1 MRRFALLALSIGLLV
16 AGCTLNPATN
26 KRQLVLT
33 TESQE
38 KELGRRATREIE
50 QSIGVVSD
58 PRIAAYVTKV
68 GQKVATGAPAGQFD
82 YEFRVVEME
91 EPNAFAVPGGYV
103 FVSRGL
109 LALTNTE
116 AELAGIL
123 GHEVGH
129 VAARHGTNQAS
140 VQAPLR
146 IATGLGAAAT
156 GIVSSSLGDFVSGI
170 GGAATDAVFASYG
183 RDQEREA
190 DQLGQ
195 RFMATTGYDPAGLSS
210 ALDSLHRYALQHGQ
224 DDGPSFISSHPSTP
238 ERVDATRA
246 AARELGA
253 AAPPS
258 SSSRSTHLAA
268 LDGLRMG
275 EDPDHGVFV
284 GTDFIQPAMGF
295 TIRFPDGWEAANA
308 RDFVAAKSAEAFV
321 LVTLVDAPGPM
332 EAGRAIEQR
341 DGVDLELEPT
351 RIGGLPAAR
360 GRAKAK
366 LGRNDAVLDVV
377 WIEHGGLL
385 YQMVG
390 ISPVSGAERDRA
402 SIDATMKSFRP
413 ATLADRKRIRVDRL
427 RLVHARAGETIE
439 SVAKRTGSQGAAEE
453 LAVLNGVALNEPLRR
468 GEAVKVIRR
477 EGY

>member
-1 MRRFALLALSIGLLV
+1 M
-16 AGCTLNPATN
+16 
-26 KRQLVLT
+26 LT

-38 KELGRRATREIE
+38 KELGRRATRQIE

-68 GQKVATGAPAGQFD
+68 GRKVAAGAPAGQFD

-109 LALTNTE
+109 LALTNSE

-156 GIVSSSLGDFVSGI
+156 GIVSSSLGDFVSGL
-170 GGAATDAVFASYG
+170 GGAATDAVFSSYG

-195 RFMATTGYDPAGLSS
+195 RFMVTTGYDPAGLSF
-210 ALDSLHRYALQHGQ
+210 ALDSLRRYAVQHGQ
-224 DDGPSFISSHPSTP
+224 DDGPSFFSSHPSTP
-238 ERVDATRA
+238 ERVDAIRA
-246 AARELGA
+246 GARELGA
-253 AAPPS
+253 SVPPS

-268 LDGLRMG
+268 LDGLRMA

-308 RDFVAAKSAEAFV
+308 RDFVAAKSAQSFV
-321 LVTLVDAPGPM
+321 LVTLVEAPGPM
-332 EAGRAIEQR
+332 EAGHAIEQR
-341 DGVDLELEPT
+341 DGIDLRLQSV

-360 GRAKAK
+360 GQAKAK
-366 LGRNDAVLDVV
+366 IGSNDAVLDVV
-377 WIEHGGLL
+377 WIQHGEAL
-385 YQMVG
+385 YQIVG
-390 ISPVSGAERDRA
+390 ISPVEGADGDRA
-402 SIDATMKSFRP
+402 SIDTTMKSFRP
-413 ATLADRKRIRVDRL
+413 ATPTDRTRIRVDRL
-427 RLVHARAGETIE
+427 RVVRARAGETIG
-439 SVAKRTGSQGAAEE
+439 SLAKRVGSQGTPEE
-453 LAVLNGVALNEPLRR
+453 LAILNGVAPNEPLRR
-468 GEAVKVIRR
+468 GEAMKVIRR
-477 EGY
+477 EAY